1 VRYHIWTIGCQM
13 NTADSEK
20 LAAGLERLGLEE
32 AACLEEADLVVLNT
46 CSVRQHAEERAISKL
61 GVLRK
66 LKSRRNLTIAVMG
79 CMVGPRTD
87 DLRRRFPYVDVFTR
101 PQEFGPILEAIGVDG
116 KELGGEFW
124 PRTFAIPSGPTAFV
138 PAVHGCDKFCSY
150 CVVPYR
156 RGRQRSRPIA
166 EVREEVEHLVA
177 HGVREVTLLGQT
189 VEAYAN
195 DLPGGDGDV
204 LDRPDLGDLLRALHE
219 IDGLHRLRFLTSYPR
234 DMTERILRA
243 VADLPKVC
251 EHFSLP
257 VQSGDDGV
265 LERMRRGY
273 TVAEYRQEL
282 ELLRRLMPEAAV
294 STDVIVGFCG
304 ETEAEFRRTYDLLAE
319 LRFDKVHV
327 AAYSPRPGTIA
338 WRRLPNDVP
347 QAVKR
352 ERLRAVEELEARIAG
367 EINSALLGHTVEI
380 LVEEVNG
387 GKLSGTARPL
397 AGRTRS
403 GKLVHFSGE
412 ARPSDG
418 RRAGP
423 GDLVQVLIERA
434 SPWSLQGRLAGAITP
449 REGGDQAAPSP
460 GQSAG
465 LAAL

>member
-13 NTADSEK
+13 NKADSDK

-32 AACLEEADLVVLNT
+32 AARPEEADLVVLNT

-101 PQEFGPILEAIGVDG
+101 PQEFDPILEAIGVDG

-124 PRTFAIPSGPTAFV
+124 PRTFAVPGGPTAFV
-138 PAVHGCDKFCSY
+138 PVVHGCDKFCSY
-150 CVVPYR
+150 CIVPYR
-156 RGRQRSRPIA
+156 RGRQRSRPVA

-189 VEAYAN
+189 VEAYGN

-234 DMTERILRA
+234 DMTARILQA
-243 VADLPKVC
+243 VAELPKVC
-251 EHFSLP
+251 ERFSLP

-273 TVAEYRQEL
+273 TVPEYRQKL

-347 QAVKR
+347 QEVKR

-367 EINSALLGHTVEI
+367 EINSALLAHTVEI

-397 AGRTRS
+397 SGRTRS
-403 GKLVHFSGE
+403 GKLVHFGGTHPE
-412 ARPSDG
+412 PVEGARL
-418 RRAGP
+418 
-423 GDLVQVLIERA
+423 GDLVHVVIERA
-434 SPWSLQGRLAGAITP
+434 GPWSLQGRLAGATAQ
-449 REGGDQAAPSP
+449 RERGAQAAPLP

>member
-1 VRYHIWTIGCQM
+1 MRYHIWTIGCQM
-13 NTADSEK
+13 NKADSDK
-20 LAAGLERLGLEE
+20 LAAGLEHLGLEHV
-32 AACLEEADLVVLNT
+32 ASPEEADLVVLNT
-46 CSVRQHAEERAISKL
+46 CSVRQHAEERAVSKL

-66 LKSRRNLTIAVMG
+66 LKSRRNLKIAVMG
-79 CMVGPRTD
+79 CMVGPRTE
-87 DLRRRFPYVDVFTR
+87 DLRRRFPYVDVFTQ
-101 PQEFGPILEAIGVDG
+101 PQEFDPILKAIGVDG
-116 KELGGEFW
+116 DDLGAEFW
-124 PRTFAIPSGPTAFV
+124 PRTFAVPGGPTTFV

-150 CVVPYR
+150 CIVPYR
-156 RGRQRSRPIA
+156 RGRQRSRPVA
-166 EVREEVEHLVA
+166 EVKEEVEHLVA

-189 VEAYAN
+189 VEAYGN
-195 DLPGGDGDV
+195 DLPAGQAGLPGGDGDL

-219 IDGLHRLRFLTSYPR
+219 INGLHRLRFLTSYPR

-243 VADLPKVC
+243 VAELPKVC

-273 TVAEYRQEL
+273 TMAEYRQKL
-282 ELLRRLMPEAAV
+282 EFLRRLMPEAAV
-294 STDVIVGFCG
+294 TTDVIVGFCG

-327 AAYSPRPGTIA
+327 AAYSPRPGTVA
-338 WRRLPNDVP
+338 WRRLPDDIP
-347 QAVKR
+347 REVKR
-352 ERLRAVEELEARIAG
+352 ERLRAVEELQARIAG
-367 EINSALLGHTVEI
+367 EINSALLGRTVEI

-397 AGRTRS
+397 SGRTRS
-403 GKLVHFSGE
+403 GKLVHFSGG
-412 ARPSDG
+412 AH
-418 RRAGP
+418 P

-434 SPWSLQGRLAGAITP
+434 SPWSLQGRLAGATTQ
-449 REGGDQAAPSP
+449 REGGAQAAPLP